1 MSVNELAFHQGF
13 NEILWFYRQNARE
26 NLFIFY
32 RIIFAL
38 LVKIFSY
45 FFVFWLLVIF
55 RVQHE
60 VVRDCPLKNRL
71 STTKGAPLDTF
82 HQAPTRGATCNS
94 KWTPLVIS
102 VISVLAIF
110 EL

>member
-1 MSVNELAFHQGF
+1 MSWRFIKDLTRFYGF
-13 NEILWFYRQNARE
+13 TVKTRE
-26 NLFIFY
+26 KIFLSL
-32 RIIFAL
+32 IIFAL
-38 LVKIFSY
+38 LVN
-45 FFVFWLLVIF
+45 FFFLLCVLATTVIF